1 MASSLFRPP
10 LVLVSRDAYLPPSDA
25 QTKQVVAA
33 LAAVDVGGVVV
44 VPFPAD
50 LYQLV
55 GGKWDRVGG
64 AGGNSGSAII
74 QDYTMLPEPSK
85 TGASLAGAAGVI
97 GIK

>member
-1 MASSLFRPP
+1 MSNLFRPP
-10 LVLVSRDAYLPPSDA
+10 LILVNRDAYMPPSDM
-25 QTKQVVAA
+25 QTKQVIAA

-44 VPFPAD
+44 IPFPAD

-64 AGGNSGSAII
+64 AAGASGSAII
-74 QDYTMLPEPSK
+74 QDYTMLPESTKLGP
-85 TGASLAGAAGVI
+85 SLAGAAGVI